1 MKHVY
6 WVLVASLCLV
16 GAAAAEKIP
25 AGAGVFSPETDCLT
39 EGYEPLVG
47 EGGGVPD
54 CNLDGVRFGPVPTAD
69 DGTVVTDVIL
79 GLDISHS
86 WIGDLW
92 VALLY
97 DTDCDGTPEH
107 QGGVLCRMEMPGCPL
122 DGCCGCSGNLQGIYL
137 FDDAAPSIEAIACPG
152 TFLPGCYG
160 PDADSPGLD
169 VFDNLESGG
178 CFWLKVVDGSCLDL
192 GTVNAWA
199 VYLHTQDISP
209 VEASTWSRIKAGY
222 R

>member
-6 WVLVASLCLV
+6 WVAIVGLCLV
-16 GAAAAEKIP
+16 GSAAAEKIP
-25 AGAGVFSPETDCLT
+25 TGVGVLSPETDCLT
-39 EGYEPLVG
+39 AGYQSLIG
-47 EGGGVPD
+47 QGGSVPD
-54 CNLDGVRFGPVPTAD
+54 CDPDGVLFGPVSTPD
-69 DGTVVTDVIL
+69 DGTIVTDVIL

-86 WIGDLW
+86 WIGDLR

-97 DTDCDGTPEH
+97 DTNCDGAPEH
-107 QGGVLCRMEMPGCPL
+107 QGGVLCRLELSGCPL

-137 FDDAAPSIEAIACPG
+137 FDDAETSIEALTCPA

-169 VFDNLESGG
+169 VFDDLVSGG
-178 CFWLKVVDGSCLDL
+178 CFWLHVVDASCLDL
-192 GTVNAWA
+192 GSVDSWA
-199 VYLHTQDISP
+199 VYLHTQVSP